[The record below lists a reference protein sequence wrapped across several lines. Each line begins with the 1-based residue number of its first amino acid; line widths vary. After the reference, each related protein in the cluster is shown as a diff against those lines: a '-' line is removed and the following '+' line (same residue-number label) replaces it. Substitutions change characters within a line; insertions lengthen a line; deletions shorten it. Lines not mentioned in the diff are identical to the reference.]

1 MQQEIAE
8 IQQDAEVQKKRADAA
23 EMKVVKTA
31 VETYQEMGASKE
43 ETKQKLQIKFN
54 LTESQATEKI
64 ALYWKE

>member
-31 VETYQEMGASKE
+31 VETYQEMVASKE